1 MSLLIYLTAFLF
13 QLPLNPSNKLTIE
26 SISVIFGPAILA
38 PRDSANDRPAQ
49 DGLRWLLSNWDD
61 SLSQDLLDEEYD
73 PLESPVIQYSPQ
85 KMAVVQVNS
94 PAFSMAA
101 SPMVADQPSE
111 PGHSSASDRSP
122 IPEGWGEAISPMEDD
137 AILQQ
142 QQLNSRARK
151 SSFNLDPDISDN
163 GPLLPVATGDVE
175 PVKERSVRSTTSSRS
190 LRDLK
195 DGQPQVHPTTSMPSV
210 RQPAP
215 AEEIGATATE
225 TDGKRASRLQ
235 SRKEVLLN
243 EEGRQSSNSSK
254 SWPQLSESAFLCT
267 DGLIILAFGYGRPA
281 SYDASSDFCQCA
293 SRPPL
298 VLLPLLTTSF
308 ASLLPRRISARSQCR
323 APLRKSRRTLH
334 E

>member
-38 PRDSANDRPAQ
+38 PRDRANERPAQ

-85 KMAVVQVNS
+85 KVAVMQVNS

-101 SPMVADQPSE
+101 SPMVAGQPSD

-142 QQLNSRARK
+142 QQLNSKARK
-151 SSFNLDPDISDN
+151 SSFNLDPDISDS
-163 GPLLPVATGDVE
+163 GPLLPVPAGNAE
-175 PVKERSVRSTTSSRS
+175 PVKERSLRAASSS
-190 LRDLK
+190 QSVKDQE
-195 DGQPQVHPTTSMPSV
+195 DGQPEGPATTSVP
-210 RQPAP
+210 PAQ
-215 AEEIGATATE
+215 ASALTEEDGAAAME
-225 TDGKRASRLQ
+225 TDGKRTSRLQ

-254 SWPQLSESAFLCT
+254 CRSRFRSALF
-267 DGLIILAFGYGRPA
+267 
-281 SYDASSDFCQCA
+281 S
-293 SRPPL
+293 
-298 VLLPLLTTSF
+298 VLTNRLL
-308 ASLLPRRISARSQCR
+308 
-323 APLRKSRRTLH
+323 
-334 E
+334 